1 MSYDST
7 LVGVGIVIVVALL
20 AVLFKRI
27 KKYKHEQA
35 LFRQSQM
42 GYPNPPPL
50 RSPIPNEP
58 YPILH
63 LPNYANS
70 GSMRD
75 TVITIDGN
83 LQRQYEFYENI
94 PVPHQVFSPR
104 HYEPPPPY
112 PGESNKSTNI

>member
-1 MSYDST
+1 MAT
-7 LVGVGIVIVVALL
+7 LQ
-20 AVLFKRI
+20 

-75 TVITIDGN
+75 TVITIDGH
-83 LQRQYEFYENI
+83 LQRQYEWQYENF
-94 PVPHQVFSPR
+94 PVPNQVFSPR
-104 HYEPPPPY
+104 RYEPPPPY
-112 PGESNKSTNI
+112 PGENNKSTHI

>member
-1 MSYDST
+1 MTYDST
-7 LVGVGIVIVVALL
+7 LVGVGVVVLLALL
-20 AVLFKRI
+20 IVLFKRI

-63 LPNYANS
+63 LPNYAYT

-75 TVITIDGN
+75 TVITIDGK
-83 LQRQYEFYENI
+83 LFVFCPHYPRTLHKFY
-94 PVPHQVFSPR
+94 FSLLR
-104 HYEPPPPY
+104 K
-112 PGESNKSTNI
+112 KSFFRFH